1 MAMHQYIQ
9 LSSLPE
15 EVRRKVE
22 AFIARLMEEWEKGR
36 KPEANK
42 EEEAPQRR
50 VFGIAK
56 GMAAMTEDFDEP
68 LDDMKDYME

>member
-22 AFIARLMEEWEKGR
+22 AFIARLMEDWERGR

-42 EEEAPQRR
+42 GEEAPQRR

-56 GMAAMTEDFDEP
+56 GMGTLAKDFDEP
-68 LDDMKDYME
+68 LDDMKEYME